1 MMSQPSW
8 RARLRPI
15 ELLAIS
21 AGLALFTGL
30 TVLMATRQIVL
41 ALVFVGIAFIVS
53 LVGLAMLALAAT
65 PTGEEE
71 AELAEQDAAER
82 SILDRGD
89 DKRNRGSPTGKPPAH

>member
-1 MMSQPSW
+1 MSQPSW
-8 RARLRPI
+8 RERLRPI

-30 TVLMATRQIVL
+30 AVLMATRQIVL
-41 ALVFVGIAFIVS
+41 ALVFTGIAFIVS

-65 PTGEEE
+65 PTGEERID
-71 AELAEQDAAER
+71 LAEQDAAGR

-89 DKRNRGSPTGKPPAH
+89 DQRNRDYPPGPPPGH